1 MPPNH
6 QSGPQ
11 QQESQTSSA
20 QLDAR
25 IYKFMLD
32 MDARLDI
39 KFKDA
44 RDQNRED
51 FNNMLKAEVLP
62 VLREMNKRLEQ
73 GDTRFTE
80 HGERLDDHSDR
91 LSKPQ
96 EDSGDTAALTK
107 KSKGGW
113 VSVDRLQTLVVGI
126 ISAVVAGA
134 VSIIIAMKAMPTAMP
149 APPAPSTVSQPG
161 TPP

>member
-1 MPPNH
+1 M
-6 QSGPQ
+6 
-11 QQESQTSSA
+11 
-20 QLDAR
+20 
-25 IYKFMLD
+25 YKFMLD
-32 MDARLDI
+32 MDARLDA

-80 HGERLDDHSDR
+80 DRERLDDHSDR
-91 LSKPQ
+91 FAKQS
-96 EDSGDTAALTK
+96 SAGSASTALTK
-107 KSKGGW
+107 KSKGSLI
-113 VSVDRLQTLVVGI
+113 SVDKLQTLVVGI

-134 VSIIIAMKAMPTAMP
+134 VSIIIAMKAIPTTTP
-149 APPAPSTVSQPG
+149 AQPAPSTVSQPG